1 MEVAFIFKRLSHML
15 IGLSANDE
23 GLRLQVD
30 LKSGLMQGARQVASP
45 NFDSRPS
52 GVVADLIVVHGISLP
67 PGEFGGPWIDRLFT
81 NSLPPDMHPYFAEID
96 GLRVSSHLLVA
107 RDGGLTQFV
116 SFTDRAWH
124 AGESRYEGRIACNDF
139 SIGVELEGVD
149 TLPYEAAQYDTL
161 AEVVAA
167 LCDAYPRLST
177 DRLVG
182 HSDISPGRKTD
193 PGPAFDWER
202 ARRCISAARGALLRR

>member
-1 MEVAFIFKRLSHML
+1 MSAIVAYAIEM
-15 IGLSANDE
+15 
-23 GLRLQVD
+23 QVD
-30 LKSGLMQGARQVASP
+30 LKNGIMQGARQVASP
-45 NFDSRPS
+45 NFDARPS
-52 GVVADLIVVHGISLP
+52 GVTADLIVVHGISLP

-81 NSLPPDMHPYFAEID
+81 NSLPAGMHPYFEEI
-96 GLRVSSHLLVA
+96 GELRVSSHLLVA
-107 RDGGLTQFV
+107 RDGAVTQFV
-116 SFTDRAWH
+116 KFTDRAWH
-124 AGESRYEGRIACNDF
+124 AGESRYDGRAACNDF

-149 TLPYEAAQYDTL
+149 TIPYEAAQYDAL

-202 ARRCISAARGALLRR
+202 ARRCIAAAPGTFSRR